1 MSLGDDKNCQVE
13 PRGINDTTIVLNL
26 IFSRNIM
33 WLNPP
38 DVNLNIRYKYIIALY
53 LKYREYHVK

>member
-38 DVNLNIRYKYIIALY
+38 DVNLNIR
-53 LKYREYHVK
+53 